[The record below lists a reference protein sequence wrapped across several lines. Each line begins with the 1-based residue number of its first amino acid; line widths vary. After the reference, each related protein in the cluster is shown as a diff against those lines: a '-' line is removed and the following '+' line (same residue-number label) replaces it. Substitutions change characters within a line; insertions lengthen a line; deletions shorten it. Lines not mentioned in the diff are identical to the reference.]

1 MTRNG
6 AARVSWLLTCVT
18 IGLSRIAG
26 WCVMGEPPWGHPW
39 TLGLTLPHGRDG
51 LNARRM
57 AVLWTFR
64 APSLCRHGHREFMR
78 NAALDLPPM
87 IPTTACHQRNYV
99 ERYSRCNGSVIKIV
113 IHEV

>member
-51 LNARRM
+51 LRVLLM
-57 AVLWTFR
+57 AVLCTF
-64 APSLCRHGHREFMR
+64 HRLSIGR
-78 NAALDLPPM
+78 PVP
-87 IPTTACHQRNYV
+87 R
-99 ERYSRCNGSVIKIV
+99 
-113 IHEV
+113 